1 VVGGSNP
8 LAPTNQ
14 VSRVAET
21 RLCLLGALPCGPSL
35 KRCILSA
42 MTILSRSLL
51 PFSAV
56 FVLLLSGFGGCGE
69 TPWLSGRIVVEH
81 DGKAEPIGGARVVLY
96 PVEPLE
102 KGSPAPEDVANLSA
116 AAVTLDGG
124 SFEFNEL
131 SSNVSYQNFELLVNW
146 RYRLHI
152 EDSAYYLRDV
162 VFDLE
167 PGNNF
172 VEVRLKPKTSDVEA
186 RDGEGIGK
194 DEQKSTTGAVR
205 RN

>member
-1 VVGGSNP
+1 MSLISRRGLP
-8 LAPTNQ
+8 LLAI
-14 VSRVAET
+14 
-21 RLCLLGALPCGPSL
+21 LLL
-35 KRCILSA
+35 
-42 MTILSRSLL
+42 
-51 PFSAV
+51 F
-56 FVLLLSGFGGCGE
+56 LSGFGGCGE

-81 DGKAEPIGGARVVLY
+81 DGKTEPVGGARVILY
-96 PVEPLE
+96 PLEPLE
-102 KGSPAPEDVANLSA
+102 KGDPAPEDVGNLSA

-152 EDSAYYLRDV
+152 EDSSYYLKDI
-162 VFDLE
+162 VFELE

-172 VEVRLKPKTSDVEA
+172 VQVRLKQKSSDVEA
-186 RDGEGIGK
+186 GDGEGIGK
-194 DEQKSTTGAVR
+194 DEQKATTGAVR